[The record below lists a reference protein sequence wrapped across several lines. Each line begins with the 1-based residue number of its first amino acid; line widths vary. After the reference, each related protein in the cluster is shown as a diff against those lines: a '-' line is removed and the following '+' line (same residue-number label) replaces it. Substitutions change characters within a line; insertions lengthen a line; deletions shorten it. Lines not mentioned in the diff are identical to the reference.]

1 MHRLPPAVLRE
12 TAIFFAQVATGFFAE
27 WREVYKI
34 FLFLFLLFFYS
45 SLTCWDFVFICYTIK
60 YPGPVQ
66 VTVGEPD
73 SNPGQLR
80 PMSGASVALANWAT
94 TSPFRLF

>member
-1 MHRLPPAVLRE
+1 
-12 TAIFFAQVATGFFAE
+12 
-27 WREVYKI
+27 
-34 FLFLFLLFFYS
+34 LFLYD
-45 SLTCWDFVFICYTIK
+45 TYTVK

-80 PMSGASVALANWAT
+80 PLSGVAQL
-94 TSPFRLF
+94 P

>member
-1 MHRLPPAVLRE
+1 MYAI
-12 TAIFFAQVATGFFAE
+12 TASMALKFF
-27 WREVYKI
+27 
-34 FLFLFLLFFYS
+34 FLTVFYS
-45 SLTCWDFVFICYTIK
+45 SSDASLAEIFVFISFTVK

-80 PMSGASVALANWAT
+80 PLTGVAQL
-94 TSPFRLF
+94 P

>member
-1 MHRLPPAVLRE
+1 VTPHLLRFCFMYMIHH
-12 TAIFFAQVATGFFAE
+12 TV
-27 WREVYKI
+27 
-34 FLFLFLLFFYS
+34 
-45 SLTCWDFVFICYTIK
+45 K

-80 PMSGASVALANWAT
+80 PPSGVTQL
-94 TSPFRLF
+94 P